1 MAYPAKGDLDPQ
13 LNSLVHDPDT
23 ALSAIASVD
32 VEGAAMLQFYFS
44 GYATLRKFY
53 DIRDEEIHLQKGQR
67 PRFRPLARKR
77 AAAEALMTVITSAA
91 DNIYGGLYDQ
101 DRKSAV
107 QVDGLMVLLGETL
120 VFIDRESISH
130 FSDVSNHMYLLLD

>member
-1 MAYPAKGDLDPQ
+1 MAYPATGDMDAQ
-13 LNSLVHDPDT
+13 LHSLVHDRDT

-53 DIRDEEIHLQKGQR
+53 DIRDEEIHLQKGQQ

-77 AAAEALMTVITSAA
+77 AGAEALIAVIRSAT
-91 DNIYGGLYDQ
+91 DSIYGGLYDQ

-107 QVDGLMVLLGETL
+107 QVDGLMVLLGEAL
-120 VFIDRESISH
+120 VFMDRESISI
-130 FSDVSNHMYLLLD
+130 S

>member
-1 MAYPAKGDLDPQ
+1 
-13 LNSLVHDPDT
+13 
-23 ALSAIASVD
+23 
-32 VEGAAMLQFYFS
+32 
-44 GYATLRKFY
+44 LRKFY
-53 DIRDEEIHLQKGQR
+53 DIRDDEIHLQKGQR

-107 QVDGLMVLLGETL
+107 QVDGLMVLLGEAL

-130 FSDVSNHMYLLLD
+130 FSDVSNHMYLLPD